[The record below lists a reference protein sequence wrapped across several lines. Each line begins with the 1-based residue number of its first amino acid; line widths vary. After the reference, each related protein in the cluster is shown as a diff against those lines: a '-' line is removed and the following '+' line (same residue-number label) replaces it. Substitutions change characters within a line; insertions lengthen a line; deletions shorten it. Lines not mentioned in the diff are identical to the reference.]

1 MVSPMAA
8 SPPVHAL
15 VDDLFFR
22 AKIEATA
29 GAAGVPVALARAA
42 TEIPESDEPGLVLV
56 DLSLASDD
64 PVAAIRTLKER
75 APAPTVIAFGAHR
88 DVELLARA
96 RAAGADRVLARSALT
111 ERLPEILAGAAR

>member
-1 MVSPMAA
+1 MAA

-22 AKIEATA
+22 AKIEATG
-29 GAAGVPVALARAA
+29 GAAGVAVAFARDPDQ
-42 TEIPESDEPGLVLV
+42 IPTKDGPRLVLV
-56 DLSLASDD
+56 DLGLAASD
-64 PVAAIRTLKER
+64 PVAAIRALKTR

-96 RAAGADRVLARSALT
+96 REAGADRVLARSALS
-111 ERLPEILAGAAR
+111 EQLPEILAGAR